1 MTEEAKMKESLK
13 DLFEKCGIT
22 DESIKDNVINK
33 LFEARVIW
41 ELLPEIK
48 VDMQKLENI
57 RRGNRGCLIYDGRY
71 YYILPYNGKAF
82 GCTPDKEIAI
92 EDFQKFESGEEI

>member
-22 DESIKDNVINK
+22 DENIKNDFIDR
-33 LFEARVIW
+33 LFEAQVIG
-41 ELLPEIK
+41 EMLPKIE
-48 VDMQKLENI
+48 VDTQKLENI
-57 RRGNRGCLIYDGRY
+57 QRGNRGCLIYDGRC
-71 YYILPYNGKAF
+71 YYILPYMGKAF

-92 EDFQKFESGEEI
+92 EDFQKFENSEEI

>member
-1 MTEEAKMKESLK
+1 
-13 DLFEKCGIT
+13 
-22 DESIKDNVINK
+22 
-33 LFEARVIW
+33 
-41 ELLPEIK
+41 
-48 VDMQKLENI
+48 MQKLENI